1 MNKNV
6 GRPRKEEHEKTQRVQ
21 LRIKPEL
28 LEYAKK
34 NENVSKYICSLIEKD
49 MKPA

>member
-6 GRPRKEEHEKTQRVQ
+6 GRPKKEEHEKTQRVQ

-34 NENVSKYICSLIEKD
+34 NDNVSKYICSLIEKD
-49 MKPA
+49 MKAA